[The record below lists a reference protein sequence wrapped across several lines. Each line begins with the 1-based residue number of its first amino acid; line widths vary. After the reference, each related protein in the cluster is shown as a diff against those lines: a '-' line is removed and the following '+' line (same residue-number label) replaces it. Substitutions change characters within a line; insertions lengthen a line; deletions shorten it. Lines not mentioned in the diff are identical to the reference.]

1 MNKQGGSRLQL
12 ENDFLNSTFTPEM
25 LRTKQLTNIVSPIL
39 GPFTQSPDPPMA
51 PKFVSPKIVIKR
63 GNITSP
69 KHQAFQSMHNKVK
82 QQNSIL
88 NQINFPR
95 VEEEIDISNYQK
107 HHDSFARHQ
116 YPSVLKGFGT
126 TQPSSNALEVFE

>member
-1 MNKQGGSRLQL
+1 
-12 ENDFLNSTFTPEM
+12 
-25 LRTKQLTNIVSPIL
+25 
-39 GPFTQSPDPPMA
+39 
-51 PKFVSPKIVIKR
+51 
-63 GNITSP
+63 
-69 KHQAFQSMHNKVK
+69 MHNKVK

-126 TQPSSNALEVFE
+126 TQPSSNALEVF